1 VIWRVLKM
9 LPVRG
14 SFRIPR
20 INHGFKR
27 ATPRG
32 KWCDWS
38 ACCRTGMPADPW
50 CFEYRLCGCK
60 LTHHKPHHDI
70 VVNIDTLTREVTERA
85 P

>member
-1 VIWRVLKM
+1 
-9 LPVRG
+9 
-14 SFRIPR
+14 
-20 INHGFKR
+20 
-27 ATPRG
+27 
-32 KWCDWS
+32 
-38 ACCRTGMPADPW
+38 MPADPW